1 MVQKRRREEFLSNF
15 TCGNWHIN
23 SVQTHQEW
31 NQTFW
36 NWNPAL
42 LDPKFW
48 VYFSMSSMLCWFWC
62 CVKACPGSCRK
73 HPDLWCFEFHWWKPA
88 GCVMS
93 RPTPSPRGMLS
104 GILSPLSPV
113 LLYHKNLITMLI
125 RSQTRF
131 QKQYIGCEFQG
142 FPQPGFDVCRAVVR
156 FSVSTCSDSQYLLE
170 LRCFKC
176 QAGTELLPASSPDL
190 GNITEAPCSG
200 SMSLQGDFRHK

>member
-1 MVQKRRREEFLSNF
+1 
-15 TCGNWHIN
+15 
-23 SVQTHQEW
+23 
-31 NQTFW
+31 
-36 NWNPAL
+36 
-42 LDPKFW
+42 
-48 VYFSMSSMLCWFWC
+48 MSSMLCWFWC

-104 GILSPLSPV
+104 GILSLLSPV

-142 FPQPGFDVCRAVVR
+142 FPQPGFDVCGAVVR
-156 FSVSTCSDSQYLLE
+156 FSVRLSTCWSWGVLNAKQALSSYQPPLLTWGILQKHHVLDQCPCRE
-170 LRCFKC
+170 I
-176 QAGTELLPASSPDL
+176 L
-190 GNITEAPCSG
+190 GINRAW
-200 SMSLQGDFRHK
+200 